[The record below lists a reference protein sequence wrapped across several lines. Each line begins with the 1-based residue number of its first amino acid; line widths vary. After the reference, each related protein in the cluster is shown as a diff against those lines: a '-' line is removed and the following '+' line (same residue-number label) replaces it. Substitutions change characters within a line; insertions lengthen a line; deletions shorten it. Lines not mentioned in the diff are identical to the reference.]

1 MVVATTYGSRMRK
14 LITAQSMAG
23 LAGVAFVVVGVAG
36 FVPGVVQHYHELHWW
51 KSGSGAELF
60 GVFQTSILHNLVHL
74 GFGAV
79 GLLAA
84 KTAVT
89 ARAYLSGG
97 GILYFTLGIY
107 GLLIDRFGNSN
118 VVPVDRADDWLHV
131 GLGVAMIY
139 AGLAVTL
146 TALRPAGAS

>member
-1 MVVATTYGSRMRK
+1 MKK
-14 LITAQSMAG
+14 LVTAESLAG
-23 LAGVAFVVVGVAG
+23 LVGLGLVILGVIG
-36 FVPGVVQHYHELHWW
+36 FIPGLVQHYGELRWW
-51 KSGSGAELF
+51 KNGSGAQLF
-60 GVFQTSILHNLVHL
+60 GVFQTSILHNLVYL

-89 ARAYLSGG
+89 ARTYLSGG
-97 GILYFTLGIY
+97 GILSFTLGIY
-107 GLLIDRFGNSN
+107 GLLIDRLGNSN
-118 VVPVDRADDWLHV
+118 VVPVDRADDWLHI

-146 TALRPAGAS
+146 TPLRPAAPS

>member
-1 MVVATTYGSRMRK
+1 MRR
-14 LITAQSMAG
+14 IFTAESLAG
-23 LAGVAFVVVGVAG
+23 LVGLIFVIVGVAG
-36 FVPGVVQHYHELHWW
+36 FVPGIVQHYDQLRWW
-51 KSGSGAELF
+51 KNGSGAQLF

-84 KTAVT
+84 KTALT

-118 VVPVDRADDWLHV
+118 VVPVDRADDWLHI

-146 TALRPAGAS
+146 TALRPAAAS